1 MSITQSAL
9 VVAATQGE
17 PSAPARR
24 KPRRGRW
31 HVVSYA
37 LLVLLI
43 LSFTVP
49 LFYLVNTSLKS
60 FEEYSVNPNGLVVDP
75 QWANFPTAW
84 EKGNFGTYFL
94 NTLLYTVA
102 GAGGVTLLALL
113 IGFPLGRGYIRASRY
128 WYGVL
133 ASFLFLPNAIVAQ
146 YQMLIGMGLYNTR
159 VGYIIMLVVGVGIGP
174 MLVAGFSQSVPREL
188 DEAAA
193 IDGVSYWRY
202 LWSFALPLCRPALAT
217 VFLLSAVAIWNDI
230 ILGTILFADPAKW
243 PIATGLNAF
252 KGVNTTD
259 WPLLAAATMIV
270 AIPLIVLYVFV
281 QRFLVNAVVGAI
293 KG

>member
-1 MSITQSAL
+1 MSYI
-9 VVAATQGE
+9 
-17 PSAPARR
+17 
-24 KPRRGRW
+24 
-31 HVVSYA
+31 
-37 LLVLLI
+37 LLAVLI

-60 FEEYSVNPNGLVVDP
+60 FQEYSVNPNGLVEDP
-75 QWANFPTAW
+75 QWSNFPEAW

-94 NTLLYTVA
+94 NTLLYTIA

-133 ASFLFLPNAIVAQ
+133 ASFLFLPNAIIAQ
-146 YQMLIGMGLYNTR
+146 YQMLIGIGLYNTR
-159 VGYIIMLVVGVGIGP
+159 IGYIVMLVVGVGIGP
-174 MLVAGFSQSVPREL
+174 MLIAGFVKSVPKEL

-202 LWSFALPLCRPALAT
+202 LWEFALPLCRPALAT

-230 ILGTILFADPAKW
+230 ILGTVLFADSSKW

-270 AIPLIVLYVFV
+270 GIPLVVLYIFV